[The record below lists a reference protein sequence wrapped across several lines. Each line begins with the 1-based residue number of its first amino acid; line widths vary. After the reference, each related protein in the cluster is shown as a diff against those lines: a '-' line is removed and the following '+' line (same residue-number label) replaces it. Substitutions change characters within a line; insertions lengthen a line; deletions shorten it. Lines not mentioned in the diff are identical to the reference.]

1 MVSVRLLDRQYG
13 AVLVYY
19 KGKSAVF
26 SLEIKMKKVL
36 FFGLTLF
43 EPMPRLPG
51 PVTVKDLT
59 NMKKNTRLIVGLA
72 ITVTFLGS
80 IASTSAAVDKKA
92 IRAAFEKAPGA
103 EMPYIANMLVAKA
116 KKVDKAETA
125 MEVLRVAVA
134 RKPAVC
140 VSVVSFICSLVP
152 NAAADIAA
160 EAVKLTPQY
169 TRDIA
174 RAAAKAAPA
183 KIDKIT
189 IAILKVT
196 NAKKHQMVY
205 NSVVAAVPSLFRT
218 VNQAV
223 LAGGGSDSKGVITTV
238 SSPISALGAD
248 GSVVGTDTFP
258 STAPTPVTASPG
270 LDPARYNAP

>member
-1 MVSVRLLDRQYG
+1 MVVAIGGALD
-13 AVLVYY
+13 
-19 KGKSAVF
+19 S
-26 SLEIKMKKVL
+26 
-36 FFGLTLF
+36 
-43 EPMPRLPG
+43 
-51 PVTVKDLT
+51 T
-59 NMKKNTRLIVGLA
+59 N
-72 ITVTFLGS
+72 
-80 IASTSAAVDKKA
+80 AAVDKNSIKV
-92 IRAAFEKAPGA
+92 AFAKAPGA
-103 EMPYIANMLVAKA
+103 EMAYIANSLVSKA
-116 KKVDKAETA
+116 KKADKAATA

-134 RKPAVC
+134 KKPAVC

-152 NAAADIAA
+152 DAAADIAA
-160 EAVKLTPQY
+160 EAVKLTPEY
-169 TRDIA
+169 TKQIA

-196 NAKKHQMVY
+196 NVKKHQMVY

-238 SSPISALGAD
+238 GNPIAALGAD
-248 GSVVGTDTFP
+248 GAVADSSITFP
-258 STAPTPVTASPG
+258 ATAPTPVTATPG